1 MSEHPRRL
9 IDVLKN
15 PSQLLA
21 LLGEYFNIGRWRR
34 QEPIADREAL
44 KTFLNTRASYVGQY
58 SLYSY
63 LRTRAGTRYPELFD
77 DDVFVVSINIA
88 KWHVWLACLSDLAV
102 YAGGLLCSHPGAK
115 AEEVADLIQQVVEE
129 ILDETSVPKEAGK
142 EFAAHAG
149 EVRKRIANTLW
160 SNVTDDEGPFT
171 ASPDALVK
179 WAPVVED
186 LKELDEEIVRNSI
199 RFRWQKVRRDLRE
212 ALNSAAV
219 LGLQHNPS

>member
-9 IDVLKN
+9 VDVLKN
-15 PSQLLA
+15 PSQLIA
-21 LLGEYFNIGRWRR
+21 LLGEYFNIGRWRM
-34 QEPIADREAL
+34 QEAVTDGEAL

-102 YAGGLLCSHPGAK
+102 YAGGLLCQQAGADSDTVSK
-115 AEEVADLIQQVVEE
+115 LMTQLVDE
-129 ILDETSVPKEAGK
+129 ILDETGIPEEAGN

-149 EVRKRIANTLW
+149 EVRKRIANCNW
-160 SNVTDDEGPFT
+160 ANVTDDEGPFT
-171 ASPDALVK
+171 ASPDALIK

-212 ALNSAAV
+212 ALDSAAV
-219 LGLQHNPS
+219 LGLAA

>member
-21 LLGEYFNIGRWRR
+21 LLGEYFKIGHWRK
-34 QEPIADREAL
+34 QEPVADGETL
-44 KTFLNTRASYVGQY
+44 KAFLNTRASYVGQY

-88 KWHVWLACLSDLAV
+88 KWHVWLACLSDLVV
-102 YAGGLLCSHPGAK
+102 YAGGLIYRQ
-115 AEEVADLIQQVVEE
+115 ADADSDTVSKLMTQLVDE
-129 ILDETSVPKEAGK
+129 ILDETGIPEEAGG

-149 EVRKRIANTLW
+149 EVRKRIANCNW
-160 SNVTDDEGPFT
+160 ANVTDDEGPFT
-171 ASPDALVK
+171 ASPDALIK

-212 ALNSAAV
+212 ALDSSAV
-219 LGLQHNPS
+219 LGLAA